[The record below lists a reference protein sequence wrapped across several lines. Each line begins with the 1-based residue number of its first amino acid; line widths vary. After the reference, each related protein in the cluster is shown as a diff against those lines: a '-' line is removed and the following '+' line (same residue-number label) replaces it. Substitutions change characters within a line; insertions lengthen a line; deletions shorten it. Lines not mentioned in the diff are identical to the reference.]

1 MIVRAF
7 AGVALLIVAAAGTAA
22 AQEAPTIT
30 VEGTVLDGT
39 AGGHVGPGLPVFLV
53 SSAGP
58 QYELRTVTDEAGRFR
73 FESLPPP
80 PDERLGVSLQ
90 YKGAVYGEIVGILG
104 GLTLPVTVTVYDS
117 LNDELLIETSSASLL
132 FARVDRA
139 TQTLW
144 ALEIVK
150 LVNDSDLTYIP
161 GSGPMDL
168 LRFGLPP
175 DADNLTV
182 DTGLIGADV
191 LQVDRGFAVVAPV
204 PPGEHEVMYTYS
216 FPYDGE
222 ELDLTKSLL
231 YGAAGLRILV
241 PEEVGGLSGAGE
253 IERVTIG
260 DRPYSVLT
268 GEDLP
273 RGAKLPYRLVSL
285 PQATIGDRALQ
296 GLAWIRPEYAAIAG
310 LGLVMASLIAYALV
324 RRTPAGSSERLRLVR
339 VIASLDAA
347 FEAGEIAR
355 DEYDQARRALTASLT
370 ALPAEAPSS
379 GEDRDAPA
387 TN

>member
-1 MIVRAF
+1 MIPRVA
-7 AGVALLIVAAAGTAA
+7 AVVALLVVAAAGAVA
-22 AQEAPTIT
+22 AQDGSTVT

-39 AGGHVGPGLPVFLV
+39 AGGNVGPGLPVFLV

-58 QYELRTVTDEAGRFR
+58 QFELQTVTDEEGRFR
-73 FESLPPP
+73 FESPPP
-80 PDERLGVSLQ
+80 PPGERLGVSLQ
-90 YKGAVYGEIVGILG
+90 YKGAVYGEIVGIVD
-104 GLTLPVTVTVYDS
+104 GLTLPVAVTVYDS
-117 LNDELLIETSSASLL
+117 SNDELLIEASSASLL
-132 FARVDRA
+132 FARIDRA

-175 DADNLTV
+175 NADNLTV
-182 DTGLIGADV
+182 DTALIGADV
-191 LQVDRGFAVVAPV
+191 LQVDRGFAVVAPI
-204 PPGEHEVMYTYS
+204 PPGEHEVMYAYS
-216 FPYDGE
+216 FPYDGA

-273 RGAKLPYRLVSL
+273 RGAKVPYRLVSL

-296 GLAWIRPEYAAIAG
+296 GLDWIRPEYAAIVG
-310 LGLVMASLIAYALV
+310 LALVMASLIAYALV

-347 FEAGEIAR
+347 FEAGEIGL
-355 DEYDQARRALTASLT
+355 DEYEQARKALTTSLT
-370 ALPAEAPSS
+370 SLPAEPRAPHPEGS
-379 GEDRDAPA
+379 D
-387 TN
+387 

>member
-1 MIVRAF
+1 MTARIA
-7 AGVALLIVAAAGTAA
+7 AIVALLLMASASAAA
-22 AQEAPTIT
+22 AQDGSTIT
-30 VEGTVLDGT
+30 VEGAVLDGT

-53 SSAGP
+53 SSAGTENEM
-58 QYELRTVTDEAGRFR
+58 QTTTDEAGRFR
-73 FESLPPP
+73 FDSPPP
-80 PDERLGVSLQ
+80 PSGERLGVSLQ
-90 YKGAVYGEIVGILG
+90 YKGAVYGEIVGIVD

-117 LNDELLIETSSASLL
+117 SNDELLIEASSASLL

-150 LVNDSDLTYIP
+150 LVNDSNLTYIP

-175 DADNLTV
+175 RADDLTV

-191 LQVDRGFAVVAPV
+191 LQVDRGFAIVAPV
-204 PPGEHEVMYTYS
+204 PPGEHEVMYAYS
-216 FPYDGE
+216 FPYDGA

-231 YGAAGLRILV
+231 YGASGLRILV

-260 DRPYSVLT
+260 DRPYRVLT
-268 GEDLP
+268 GADLP
-273 RGAKLPYRLVSL
+273 RGAKVPYRLVSL

-296 GLAWIRPEYAAIAG
+296 GLGWIRPEYAAIVG

-324 RRTPAGSSERLRLVR
+324 RRSPTESAERVRLVR

-347 FEAGEIAR
+347 FEAGEIGR
-355 DEYDQARRALTASLT
+355 TEYEAARRALTASLT
-370 ALPAEAPSS
+370 ALPGPTRPT
-379 GEDRDAPA
+379 GEDRDAA
-387 TN
+387 SAR